1 MCEMRA
7 LRTTVVLY
15 QSKGGAGEIDIRI
28 VINKAITLRGN
39 APAPAAPRQGQ
50 THWAKKG
57 VAARAFL

>member
-7 LRTTVVLY
+7 LRATVVLY

-39 APAPAAPRQGQ
+39 WPAPAQASQAPKAMPKGGGGRQI
-50 THWAKKG
+50 
-57 VAARAFL
+57 